1 MLIGCGGSGE
11 VVVVHSAGGGGLA
24 FTRRA
29 KREMPTETTCMMP
42 WLLGAGGAGVTRI
55 CTAPRAAEARG
66 SRALGS
72 ADGTMDCC
80 HGHAAL
86 TTRASNN
93 AKAVETTGS
102 ASNSTRLDVVV
113 IKWPQRVWVLTNRK
127 ERVTGVGNTRP
138 YKTRG
143 QE

>member
-86 TTRASNN
+86 TTRASN
-93 AKAVETTGS
+93 
-102 ASNSTRLDVVV
+102 STRLDVVV